1 MKLRIDQ
8 KQLAEAARRAHR
20 RLPNNPLMPVLGG
33 LLLETD
39 GDSVTLSGFDYE
51 TSTRAALAADVLEP
65 GHALVSGRL
74 LADVAA
80 AMPAGPVDVVVDG
93 QELSL
98 TAPGTSFTLPTM
110 PRHEYPELPQ
120 PPAAAGTVDGDLLAA
135 AGGHAAQAV
144 MPDKEA
150 AGNLEGF
157 RGVHLAAAG
166 DKLTVSASDRYRI
179 VRHTLP
185 WQPDNGQVYGDL
197 LIPGASFAAT
207 AKQFAGQQV
216 RVSFT
221 APGGGVAA
229 LASDTLTV
237 TGRTVAAPFPNI
249 DGFFPDTAHAVG
261 WMRAD
266 AGELLEAVK
275 RAALVNDKDV
285 LPVTLTF
292 GHGQVTVRG
301 GAEGSKGATRI
312 DVETADLD
320 GFTGGY
326 RPGFLGSLL
335 APIDGQVQIWFTTP
349 NKPVLLAPVD
359 DDGAAND
366 AYRAVCMPVRLK

>member
-8 KQLAEAARRAHR
+8 KQLADAARQAHR
-20 RLPNNPLMPVLGG
+20 RLPNNPLAPILGG

-74 LADVAA
+74 LADVTA
-80 AMPAGPVDVVVDG
+80 AMPAAPIDVVVDG
-93 QELSL
+93 QELTLS
-98 TAPGTSFTLPTM
+98 APGTSFTLPTM
-110 PRHEYPELPQ
+110 PRSEYPELPT
-120 PPAAAGTVDGDLLAA
+120 PPTPGGTVDGDLLAA
-135 AGGHAAQAV
+135 AVVHAAQAV

-166 DKLTVSASDRYRI
+166 DQLTVSASDRYRI
-179 VRHTLP
+179 VRHTVP
-185 WQPDNGQVYGDL
+185 WKPADGRHGGDL

-207 AKQFAGQQV
+207 AKQLAGQQV

-221 APGGGVAA
+221 EPGGGVAA

-237 TGRTVAAPFPNI
+237 TGRTVAAPFPNV
-249 DGFFPDTAHAVG
+249 DGFFPDPAKAVG

-266 AGELLEAVK
+266 AGELLDAVK

-292 GHGQVTVRG
+292 DRGQVTVRG

-335 APIDGQVQIWFTTP
+335 APVNGQVQIWFTVP
-349 NKPVLLAPVD
+349 HKPVLLAPVD
-359 DDGAAND
+359 DDGTVAT